1 MSESSK
7 ALVSSTLTELFSSTP
22 VTAVI
27 NKKFDTP
34 IVLQS
39 DMSVTEAIA
48 ILSEA
53 RISSAP
59 VVSSVDNSIYFMLDF
74 RNICEIV
81 VRYIEASV
89 NTPKAPSL
97 MDRLFSLEKGANYDA
112 LLTDLN
118 LDLEHASFTG
128 KQDGI
133 PCIHLED
140 SLLHACS
147 IFATGVHRV
156 LVMDGDGNFEGVI
169 SQSDV
174 MKFIVKHMDVAK
186 PYLGKTLS
194 QMNLARKD
202 TVCIKWTESV
212 FNGVSLMVKKRV
224 SSVGLVDEDDL
235 LVGVFSMTDI
245 KYIFHFRDFQ
255 CLKDPLSVFVSE
267 IRQISEVQTGKTLY
281 PVFSVRPETTLDAVV
296 HKLVTTHSHR
306 VYVSEGMEPVGVV
319 TMTDIIDALPLFK

>member
-1 MSESSK
+1 MSETPK
-7 ALVSSTLTELFSSTP
+7 DPLIELFSSTP
-22 VTAVI
+22 VASII
-27 NKKFDTP
+27 NKKFATP
-34 IVLQS
+34 IVLRS

-59 VVSSVDNSIYFMLDF
+59 VVSSADNSIHFMLDF

-81 VRYIEASV
+81 VRYIESSTTSA
-89 NTPKAPSL
+89 KAPSL
-97 MDRLFSLEKGANYDA
+97 LERLFKGANYDA
-112 LLTDLN
+112 LLTDLS
-118 LDLEHASFTG
+118 LDLEHVTFTG
-128 KQDGI
+128 KDDGI
-133 PCIHLED
+133 PCIRLED

-147 IFATGVHRV
+147 IFGSGVHRL
-156 LVMDGDGNFEGVI
+156 LVMDAEGNFEGVI

-174 MKFIVKHMDVAK
+174 MNFISKHSDIIK
-186 PYLGKTLS
+186 PYLGQTLS
-194 QMNLARKD
+194 QLNLARKD

-212 FNGVSLMVKKRV
+212 FKGVALLVKERV
-224 SSVGLVDEDDL
+224 SSVGLLDEDDL

-267 IRQISEVQTGKTLY
+267 IRQISEVQTGKTHY
-281 PVFSVRPETTLDAVV
+281 PIFSVRPETTLDAVV
-296 HKLVTTHSHR
+296 HKIATTHSHR

-319 TMTDIIDALPLFK
+319 TLTDIIHSLPLFK